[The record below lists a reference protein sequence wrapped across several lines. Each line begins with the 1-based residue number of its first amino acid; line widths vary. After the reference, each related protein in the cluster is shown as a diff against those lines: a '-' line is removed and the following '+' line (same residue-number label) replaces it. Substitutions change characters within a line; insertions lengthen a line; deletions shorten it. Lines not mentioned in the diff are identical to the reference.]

1 MPSKAEFEA
10 SLYKY
15 RAVCLE
21 VTDGDTMKLLVD
33 KGTDEF
39 RKMKVR
45 LYGINAPE
53 TYGVPKV
60 SAEYQAGM
68 KAKLR
73 VVELMHPSYNPEKQ
87 IQLWVETIKDN
98 TEKYGR
104 YLAKVWFD
112 LQTPAGVVFTQLNEL
127 LVTEGLAVQRSY

>member
-1 MPSKAEFEA
+1 MPSKSEFEV

-15 RAVCLE
+15 RARCLE

-33 KGTDEF
+33 HGLDEF
-39 RKMKVR
+39 RKLKVR
-45 LYGINAPE
+45 LYGINTPE
-53 TYGVPKV
+53 TYGVPKD

-73 VVELMHPSYNPEKQ
+73 VIELMRPSYNPEAQ
-87 IQLWVETIKDN
+87 VQLWIETLKDN

-112 LQTPAGVVFTQLNEL
+112 LQTPTGVVFTQLNEL
-127 LVTEGLAVQRSY
+127 LVTEGLAIQRSY